1 MIPSERSATAL
12 VSAQFRI
19 DRNFTVRTWSERA
32 QAMLGWQAADVV
44 GRELF
49 ACLGERGDLDAHEPL
64 RAWQPVRFLSTK
76 RHRDGSMV
84 PVLVVFEPERDEQGT
99 EQGVVILERLE
110 PLGEA
115 PAAEIEARYQSV
127 VASMQEGVVVQGR
140 DGSILGCNSAAER
153 ILGLSEGQLR
163 GRTSIDPRWRTVHE
177 DGTPFPGEQHP
188 AMVVLRTGQ
197 PVLGVVMGVHR
208 PEGDLAWIRI
218 NARPVRLTPTA
229 PQHAVVVTFLDI
241 TEERRLLAELRHR
254 SEQLALVIEG
264 ANDGFW
270 DWDIPSGRVAYS
282 QRWAQML
289 GYDHGELAAD
299 ISTWEKLTHPDDMPA
314 AKAALQAHF
323 AGDTPFYECEFRMR
337 HKRGDWVWILDRG
350 KVVVRDAAGRP
361 QRATGTHT
369 DITARRATEERMRIV
384 AQANEKLVEELRA
397 ALDRVKTLSGL
408 LPVCAWCKSV
418 RNDNGYWQRIEEYL
432 AEHTDAR
439 MTHGLCPTCSGKVAP

>member
-1 MIPSERSATAL
+1 MIPSERSATSL

-32 QAMLGWQAADVV
+32 QAMLGWRAAEVV

-49 ACLGERGDLDAHEPL
+49 ACLGDRGDLDAHEPL

-84 PVLVVFEPERDEQGT
+84 PVLVVFEPERDEQGM
-99 EQGVVILERLE
+99 EQGVVILERLD

-140 DGSILGCNSAAER
+140 DGSILG
-153 ILGLSEGQLR
+153 
-163 GRTSIDPRWRTVHE
+163 
-177 DGTPFPGEQHP
+177 
-188 AMVVLRTGQ
+188 
-197 PVLGVVMGVHR
+197 
-208 PEGDLAWIRI
+208 
-218 NARPVRLTPTA
+218 
-229 PQHAVVVTFLDI
+229 
-241 TEERRLLAELRHR
+241 LLAELRHR
-254 SEQLALVIEG
+254 REQLALVIEG

-270 DWDIPSGRVAYS
+270 DWDIPSGRVDYS
-282 QRWAQML
+282 PRWAAML

-299 ISTWEKLTHPDDMPA
+299 LSTWERLTHVDDMPA

-350 KVVVRDAAGRP
+350 KVVVRDADGRP
-361 QRATGTHT
+361 LRATGTHT
-369 DITARRATEERMRIV
+369 DITARRATEERMRVV
-384 AQANEKLVEELRA
+384 AQANEKLVDELRA

-432 AEHTDAR
+432 SEHTDAR
-439 MTHGLCPTCSGKVAP
+439 MTHGLCPTCSGRVAP